1 MGIVLNWIAQG
12 VVVAAATGA
21 GLWLLPAGRARAR
34 MKVWWTV
41 IAVVIALPLVTWWS
55 AISTGEPAIPST
67 QLEPLVVVPQ
77 SVWNATSLAAV
88 AWIGWVFLQ
97 SWRLGFDLRA
107 LARMRRECRPTGS
120 SVEARLRPSTRAR
133 LTKSRARIMVS
144 PDVRAAA
151 VLGFGP
157 PIIAVQPALIE
168 QLTDAEFDQV
178 LVHEWAHVARRDALG
193 TLVQRLVHVLAGWHP
208 AVWFA
213 MGRLR
218 MEREMAC
225 DEVVV
230 DATGSAKAYAACLT
244 RVASLGH
251 ASRGS
256 HLAVAIFSS
265 PALTRRV
272 MRLLARRRTPAFAP
286 YWMVTPA
293 ALAVVTAFAAGSF
306 SLVGVQLS
314 VLPLV
319 ELEVRAAELMLAPR
333 IATADPPRNVVALAR
348 TRAAAPVVLRRQ
360 ERVQVVPVSATVPTE
375 SPAAAPPFT
384 NPTAAAIGTPEPP
397 AAPSMP
403 PAAVATPEASANLSP
418 APEAAAPLAS
428 GDVTTEAKN
437 AWGAASEMGAQMGES
452 IGRSSRKGAVSTA
465 GFFTRLSKKVASS
478 F

>member
-34 MKVWWTV
+34 MRVWWTV
-41 IAVVIALPLVTWWS
+41 IAVVMALPLVTWWTATGIAEPTS
-55 AISTGEPAIPST
+55 ASR

-88 AWIGWVFLQ
+88 AWVAWTLLQ
-97 SWRLGFDLRA
+97 SLRLGLDFRA
-107 LARMRRECRPTGS
+107 LARLRRSCVPAGH
-120 SVEARLRPSTRAR
+120 SVEGRLRPSTRAR

-144 PDVRAAA
+144 ADVRAAA

-168 QLTDAEFDQV
+168 QLTDTELDQV
-178 LVHEWAHVARRDALG
+178 LVHEWAHVVRRDALG
-193 TLVQRLVHVLAGWHP
+193 TLAQRLVHVLAGWHP

-251 ASRGS
+251 TSRGS

-293 ALAVVTAFAAGSF
+293 ALAVVTAFATGSL
-306 SLVGVQLS
+306 SLVGVQFS
-314 VLPLV
+314 ALPLSELEARTAELVLAPHIPTLSTAATAGDVAGSARTPATSRRLAPAKPAQIQPVSTTIPV
-319 ELEVRAAELMLAPR
+319 EL
-333 IATADPPRNVVALAR
+333 
-348 TRAAAPVVLRRQ
+348 
-360 ERVQVVPVSATVPTE
+360 
-375 SPAAAPPFT
+375 PAAAVQPS
-384 NPTAAAIGTPEPP
+384 NPTPEPIGSISEP
-397 AAPSMP
+397 SAAPSMASGVHA
-403 PAAVATPEASANLSP
+403 PAEALTNVSA
-418 APEAAAPLAS
+418 APEAAAPLQAT
-428 GDVTTEAKN
+428 DVTTEAKE
-437 AWGAASEMGAQMGES
+437 AWAAATQMGES
-452 IGRSSRKGAVSTA
+452 ISRGSRKGAVSTA
-465 GFFTRLSKKVASS
+465 GFFTRISKRIATS